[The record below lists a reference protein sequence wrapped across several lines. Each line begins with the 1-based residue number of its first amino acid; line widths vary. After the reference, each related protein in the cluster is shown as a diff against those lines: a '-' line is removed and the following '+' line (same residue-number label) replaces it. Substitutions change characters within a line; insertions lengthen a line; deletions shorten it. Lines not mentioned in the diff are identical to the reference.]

1 MGKLLASRMRSRR
14 KELNLSQVELAA
26 GICEQAQIS
35 KIERDAD
42 YSPGSDLIYALAKKL
57 NVSMD
62 YFFDEDIHVESE
74 FLTQFRAVSKK
85 FLDLRDYDSLKYI
98 YELEAAK
105 TVKLPLSDQL
115 YLQWIEAIVLFNHD
129 LKQNEAI
136 KKLEAILSKYSEY
149 DWEYLNISN
158 SLLHFYFQTDELSKF
173 EEVDNRMTNLF
184 KSVKVRTIDELEIL
198 IKCRYNFCRY
208 LWLNQQTERAISE
221 IFETIGICLKNN
233 SFYCLANLYCLLGN
247 VSEGFAHKDAVKQ
260 YFVTAQHAYL
270 LEGNDKMALDL
281 ERFINE
287 TFPA

>member
-14 KELNLSQVELAA
+14 KELGLSQVELAS

-62 YFFDEDIHVESE
+62 YFFDEDIQVDSE

-85 FLDLRDYDSLKYI
+85 FLNIQDYESLKYI

-105 TVKLPLSDQL
+105 KVKLPLSDQL

-129 LKQNEAI
+129 HKQSEAI

-158 SLLHFYFQTDELSKF
+158 SLLHFYFQTEEYSKF
-173 EEVDNRMTNLF
+173 EEVYNRMTNLF
-184 KSVKVRTIDELEIL
+184 KSIQARTLDELEIL

-208 LWLNQQTERAISE
+208 LWLNQQTETAISE
-221 IFETIGICLKNN
+221 TIETIDICLTNS

-247 VSEGFAHKDAVKQ
+247 VSEDFAHKDVVKQ
-260 YFVTAQHAYL
+260 YFVTAKHIYL
-270 LEGNDKMALDL
+270 LERNDKMALDL

-287 TFPA
+287 AFKI

>member
-62 YFFDEDIHVESE
+62 YIFLTRISMSNRR

-173 EEVDNRMTNLF
+173 EEVYNRMTNHFLRVLRF
-184 KSVKVRTIDELEIL
+184 GQLM
-198 IKCRYNFCRY
+198 N
-208 LWLNQQTERAISE
+208 
-221 IFETIGICLKNN
+221 LK
-233 SFYCLANLYCLLGN
+233 F
-247 VSEGFAHKDAVKQ
+247 
-260 YFVTAQHAYL
+260 
-270 LEGNDKMALDL
+270 
-281 ERFINE
+281 
-287 TFPA
+287 

>member
-1 MGKLLASRMRSRR
+1 MSNR
-14 KELNLSQVELAA
+14 E
-26 GICEQAQIS
+26 
-35 KIERDAD
+35 
-42 YSPGSDLIYALAKKL
+42 
-57 NVSMD
+57 
-62 YFFDEDIHVESE
+62 FFDSNFV
-74 FLTQFRAVSKK
+74 LYLRK
-85 FLDLRDYDSLKYI
+85 FLDLRDYDSLKYL

-105 TVKLPLSDQL
+105 TVKLLSRSVIPSVDRGL
-115 YLQWIEAIVLFNHD
+115 LCCLTMTLNRM
-129 LKQNEAI
+129 KI

-173 EEVDNRMTNLF
+173 EEVYNRITNLF

-221 IFETIGICLKNN
+221 TFETIGICLKNN

-247 VSEGFAHKDAVKQ
+247 VSEGFANKDAVKQ

-270 LEGNDKMALDL
+270 
-281 ERFINE
+281 
-287 TFPA
+287 

>member
-115 YLQWIEAIVLFNHD
+115 YLQWIEAI
-129 LKQNEAI
+129 
-136 KKLEAILSKYSEY
+136 LSKYSEY

-173 EEVDNRMTNLF
+173 EEVYNRMTNLF

-221 IFETIGICLKNN
+221 TFETIGICLKNN

-270 LEGNDKMALDL
+270 LEGNDKMSLD
-281 ERFINE
+281 I
-287 TFPA
+287 

>member
-173 EEVDNRMTNLF
+173 EEVYNRMTNLF

-221 IFETIGICLKNN
+221 TFETIGICLKNN
-233 SFYCLANLYCLLGN
+233 SFYCLANLYCLLGML
-247 VSEGFAHKDAVKQ
+247 VK
-260 YFVTAQHAYL
+260 VL
-270 LEGNDKMALDL
+270 PIKMPLNSTL
-281 ERFINE
+281 
-287 TFPA
+287 

>member
-149 DWEYLNISN
+149 DW
-158 SLLHFYFQTDELSKF
+158 
-173 EEVDNRMTNLF
+173 
-184 KSVKVRTIDELEIL
+184 
-198 IKCRYNFCRY
+198 
-208 LWLNQQTERAISE
+208 
-221 IFETIGICLKNN
+221 
-233 SFYCLANLYCLLGN
+233 
-247 VSEGFAHKDAVKQ
+247 
-260 YFVTAQHAYL
+260 
-270 LEGNDKMALDL
+270 
-281 ERFINE
+281 
-287 TFPA
+287 